1 MTHPTTQTAL
11 SAKAWVFLG
20 LLAGIWGAS
29 FLSNRVAL
37 TEVGVLT
44 TVAFRVSGAAV
55 LLWVYVIAKNLPV
68 PKGRRDLGA
77 FFGMGVLN
85 NVIPFTLIVWGQQ
98 HIASGL
104 AGILNS
110 TTAIFTV
117 LLVPVFFADER
128 LTMRKAVGVA
138 LGFVGVA
145 TTIGIA
151 NLTDLDP
158 TSLGQI
164 AILAAAFSY
173 AVSAVFARVMLKGI
187 RPEVSAAGMLTA
199 AALVMVPAAFLTE
212 GTPTLAYGPATWT
225 ALAYLAF
232 IASALAYILYY
243 RILSIAGAGNL
254 SLVTLLIPPFAIAL
268 GALVYRETL
277 AVEAYLGF
285 ALIAA
290 GLLIIDGRLEKM
302 LLNRA

>member
-1 MTHPTTQTAL
+1 
-11 SAKAWVFLG
+11 
-20 LLAGIWGAS
+20 
-29 FLSNRVAL
+29 
-37 TEVGVLT
+37 
-44 TVAFRVSGAAV
+44 
-55 LLWVYVIAKNLPV
+55 
-68 PKGRRDLGA
+68 
-77 FFGMGVLN
+77 
-85 NVIPFTLIVWGQQ
+85 
-98 HIASGL
+98 
-104 AGILNS
+104 
-110 TTAIFTV
+110 
-117 LLVPVFFADER
+117 VPVFFADER

-199 AALVMVPAAFLTE
+199 AAMVMVPAAFLRE
-212 GTPTLAYGPATWT
+212 GIPTLAYGPATWA